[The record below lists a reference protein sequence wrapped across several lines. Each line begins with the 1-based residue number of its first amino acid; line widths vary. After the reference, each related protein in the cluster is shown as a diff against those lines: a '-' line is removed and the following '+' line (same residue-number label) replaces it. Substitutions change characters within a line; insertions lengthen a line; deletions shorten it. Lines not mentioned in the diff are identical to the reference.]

1 MGTESLSLRRGGREG
16 GVGIIIIIIIIIFWI
31 GSEVGSFLRC
41 MFLAVEC
48 VDDVSN
54 LRNVV
59 RETS

>member
-16 GVGIIIIIIIIIFWI
+16 GVGIIIIIIIIFWI